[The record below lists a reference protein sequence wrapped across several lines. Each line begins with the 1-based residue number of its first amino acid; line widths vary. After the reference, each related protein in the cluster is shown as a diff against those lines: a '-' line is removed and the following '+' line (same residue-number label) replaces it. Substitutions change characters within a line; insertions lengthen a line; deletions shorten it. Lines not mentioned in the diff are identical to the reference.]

1 MSMLIDAAVLRS
13 RDGPYSLEKVA
24 LAEPSEKEIL
34 VRVVAAGYCHTDVL
48 PRSRPASILPLIT
61 GHEGAGIVEKVGPQ
75 VSNVAIGDH
84 VVLTFQSC
92 GECHPCQEGK
102 PSYCDDF
109 GHLNASG
116 RNADGSTGVRGKN
129 EEEISSRWFGQ
140 SSFATYAITT
150 QRNTV
155 VIDRDVPL
163 VKMAPLGCGIQSG
176 AGAVIVTFGMKRG
189 ESLAVFGAGS
199 VGLSAV
205 MAAHGIGASAI
216 IAVDIHQH
224 RLELAR
230 ELGATHTFL
239 GSDEGLVT
247 RILEVTNGGVHYAF
261 DTTGVPSIVMNGI
274 AALRKTGT
282 CGMVGAP
289 TGDLVIPPHA
299 LNGKSLT
306 RIVEGG
312 VDPHKFIPELI
323 ALWKRGVFP
332 FDRLIKTF
340 PLSQINEAEEASLKG
355 RVVKPVLLP
364 HPTF

>member
-1 MSMLIDAAVLRS
+1 
-13 RDGPYSLEKVA
+13 
-24 LAEPSEKEIL
+24 
-34 VRVVAAGYCHTDVL
+34 
-48 PRSRPASILPLIT
+48 
-61 GHEGAGIVEKVGPQ
+61 
-75 VSNVAIGDH
+75 
-84 VVLTFQSC
+84 
-92 GECHPCQEGK
+92 
-102 PSYCDDF
+102 
-109 GHLNASG
+109 
-116 RNADGSTGVRGKN
+116 VRGKN